1 MDSTSCHPVLRHV
14 VNLWTLVWHPSKT
27 REWTL
32 ERKLRA
38 VKDAGFDGFTTQL
51 TPLHAKLADKLGLM
65 RVGYFSSAK
74 PGEFRKLLLSQK
86 ECGALH
92 INVQLGDHD
101 TPTAAALKMTRK
113 LLMEGRKLGLE
124 VAIEVHRDTCTETPE
139 KTYALADGYQRAT
152 GELLPMVWDFS
163 HLAIV
168 KHLLPPFWPRLGVRP
183 DLIQRAQQF
192 HFRPF
197 NGHHCQIPVM
207 DSRGRL
213 TPEFR
218 DYVPF
223 MEKVMET
230 WLTTAT
236 PGRELIAVP
245 EMGPLWMGYNLHAFP
260 PSWEQAKVLRGE
272 IEKAW
277 RRVLRQR
284 TRVSGKSHS
293 GKSH

>member
-1 MDSTSCHPVLRHV
+1 
-14 VNLWTLVWHPSKT
+14 
-27 REWTL
+27 
-32 ERKLRA
+32 
-38 VKDAGFDGFTTQL
+38 
-51 TPLHAKLADKLGLM
+51 
-65 RVGYFSSAK
+65 
-74 PGEFRKLLLSQK
+74 
-86 ECGALH
+86 
-92 INVQLGDHD
+92 
-101 TPTAAALKMTRK
+101 
-113 LLMEGRKLGLE
+113 
-124 VAIEVHRDTCTETPE
+124 
-139 KTYALADGYQRAT
+139 
-152 GELLPMVWDFS
+152 
-163 HLAIV
+163 V

-183 DLIQRAQQF
+183 DLFQRAQQF

-207 DSRGRL
+207 DARGRL
-213 TPEFR
+213 TPEFH

-223 MEKVMET
+223 IEKVMET
-230 WLTTAT
+230 WLATAT

-260 PSWEQAKVLRGE
+260 SSWEQAKVLRGE